1 MLLVTIEMSI
11 SMKDLTT
18 SNIDRQNILNNRF
31 AVEKVQSQIGVTGM
45 LFNGEYLFTK
55 QMVADFYEVD
65 TSTIDRYLSSY
76 GEELKHNGYILCKGK
91 SLKEFKL
98 QFAHLINEASKTTQL
113 GLFNFRA
120 FLNIG
125 MLLTES
131 DKAKQ
136 VRSIMLDLVISTINE
151 KQAVAL
157 NISTVGMSITYLLL
171 SQKKITEKSHISNQP
186 VCNGACHLQVFLN
199 YRLYL

>member
-1 MLLVTIEMSI
+1 M
-11 SMKDLTT
+11 
-18 SNIDRQNILNNRF
+18 RR
-31 AVEKVQSQIGVTGM
+31 G
-45 LFNGEYLFTK
+45 
-55 QMVADFYEVD
+55 
-65 TSTIDRYLSSY
+65 
-76 GEELKHNGYILCKGK
+76 
-91 SLKEFKL
+91 
-98 QFAHLINEASKTTQL
+98 KTTQL

-171 SQKKITEKSHISNQP
+171 SQKKITEKISHQQSAS
-186 VCNGACHLQVFLN
+186 V
-199 YRLYL
+199 